1 MALSNSKSRALTA
14 RHHEKGLV
22 AKEAPEGL
30 ERSAATCPSVSS
42 PLCLYGKILGLNKVV
57 RLEFVVPWPT
67 SVCSEVLLLR
77 ERPRIFNLV
86 NKRID

>member
-57 RLEFVVPWPT
+57 RLEFEHRSRSLADVG
-67 SVCSEVLLLR
+67 LLGSAFASGTT
-77 ERPRIFNLV
+77 ENI
-86 NKRID
+86 